1 MPPNYLLSS
10 SGMKKLEIEFRA
22 ETIDDGEEIL
32 RSALDRHESRQ
43 PLQSNTVKT
52 NYIYIY
58 V

>member
-1 MPPNYLLSS
+1 
-10 SGMKKLEIEFRA
+10 MKKLEIEFRA